1 MVQQCVLNQSRGY
14 WLLSTALVGAIVLIC
29 QFQHDLSV
37 PNFGDTQDFDGEFHI
52 FQKNMQGQVV
62 YVLNPFLS
70 ITVFVQLTKVHNM
83 LVMMLGPHYKGLQFV
98 IQYVSKE
105 ITLQITSEYDC

>member
-1 MVQQCVLNQSRGY
+1 VLNQSQGY
-14 WLLSTALVGAIVLIC
+14 WFLSNALADAIAFIC
-29 QFQHDLSV
+29 QFQHDLLG
-37 PNFGDTQDFDGEFHI
+37 PNFGDTQDFDGELHI

-70 ITVFVQLTKVHNM
+70 IMVFVRLTRVYNM
-83 LVMMLGPHYKGLQFV
+83 LVMMLNLHYEGLQFI

-105 ITLQITSEYDC
+105 ITLQIGSEYDC